1 MSKVCL
7 GQKEHFRGSPP
18 NYSRDAAFWFALCSS
33 LLHTLSRN
41 AESNETKRWNSRQNF
56 FNRCFQLRNILTPVL
71 GRFLII
77 LLPVNQLCQRY
88 SRNAFQ
94 KVFHY
99 ALKKPKWH
107 LFFLISRCSRL
118 YSYSILLWKRNFHCH
133 PLFLDILILNEVWV
147 QTLQKSRKKSCC
159 LRS

>member
-7 GQKEHFRGSPP
+7 GQREHFRGSPP
-18 NYSRDAAFWFALCSS
+18 NYSRDAASWFALCSS

-41 AESNETKRWNSRQNF
+41 AESNEAKRWNSRQNF
-56 FNRCFQLRNILTPVL
+56 FNRSFQLLNILPPVL

-77 LLPVNQLCQRY
+77 LLPVNCVRDTQEML
-88 SRNAFQ
+88 SRKCSTMPLRSLNDIC
-94 KVFHY
+94 
-99 ALKKPKWH
+99 
-107 LFFLISRCSRL
+107 FFFISRFSRL